1 MSVLEAILLG
11 LLQGVAEFLP
21 ISSSGHLAL
30 AQKLLGLEE
39 VPLLF
44 DVFLHLATL
53 AAVCLFF
60 RKKIAAL
67 FQSFWKVI
75 TRQGADENDSRYI
88 LAVILAT
95 LVTGILGIFVE
106 KVLPEMPIQVVFAGF
121 IFTAFLLLL
130 SSLIKDRKGRK
141 DAAPSWRQ
149 ALLIGLAQGVG
160 TLPGVSRSGSTISGA
175 RFCGVTRELAGEFS
189 FIVSIPA
196 ILGAFL
202 LELKD
207 LGELGSAV
215 GILPLI
221 AGCIT
226 AFVSGLFA
234 LAWLMKLIRK
244 GKLGYFAL
252 YLIPLGIFGLLFV
265 H

>member
-1 MSVLEAILLG
+1 MSILEALLLG
-11 LLQGVAEFLP
+11 ILQGVAEFLP
-21 ISSSGHLAL
+21 ISSSGHLSV

-53 AAVCLFF
+53 AAICLFF
-60 RKKIAAL
+60 RQKIATL
-67 FQSFWKVI
+67 FHSFWKVI
-75 TRQGADENDSRYI
+75 ARQESDDSDRRYI
-88 LAVILAT
+88 IAIILAT
-95 LVTGILGIFVE
+95 LVTGIIGIFIE

-121 IFTAFLLLL
+121 IFTAILLLL
-130 SSLIKDRKGRK
+130 SSRIGNSRIAEGN
-141 DAAPSWRQ
+141 APSWRQ

-175 RFCGVTRELAGEFS
+175 LFCGVTRELAGEFS

-207 LGELGSAV
+207 IGQLGSAV
-215 GILPLI
+215 GIIPLI
-221 AGCIT
+221 VGCT
-226 AFVSGLFA
+226 SAFASGLFA
-234 LAWLMKLIRK
+234 LTWLMKLIRK
-244 GKLGYFAL
+244 GKLGYFAI
-252 YLIPLGIFGLLFV
+252 YLIPLGILGLLFV